1 MSNRTIQKFHQ
12 CRCNKQKLIKKQQ
25 LKKITLN
32 DLYEV
37 SQLKEIFLIY
47 SNNDKYLTN
56 KQYLQFL
63 SDAQLLDEDIL
74 SIKNANI
81 LFYTFTKA
89 KNNLNFQSFCD
100 LIIKL
105 TELKFKEEFINN
117 QSTTFSKFILTY
129 ITPLIEVLKS
139 TPISINNNFTI
150 NYQLI
155 IWKLSTKLNKE
166 IFENNYLLFA
176 KLYLKYFCFENLK
189 IAKKQKNHLSSRA
202 LNKVMTDFQ
211 VCPLYITELQ
221 LNDVYENI
229 ILNKDFV
236 LNTMIKSINN
246 EMCCNE
252 GMYFTL
258 YHFMCSFYLIGIH
271 NILLTNNENEKDD
284 LWKIFINGS
293 DSEAMNRIIS
303 LFYKNE
309 LLKNIMPNDISQIEN
324 ENDDN
329 LNNDNINNINV
340 KQNKNI
346 DNNNNNENE
355 TNNEINN
362 EINNNNEENNQNNL
376 KSFNNISN
384 TNYSNEKIELK
395 SQNQIAE
402 NQILKMKDMSSE
414 ILKLY
419 YNTLTSIY
427 KFYSELFYETIFS
440 IYMTQNGFS
449 KFIHD
454 IGLISSNY
462 NQIENSKVSDSND
475 NLTKMYLNNNL
486 KENLLSFSTINFYFS
501 KFSTNSKGIIQKNN
515 NKRIDFENFI
525 NLILCLSNKIYNP
538 QFNSISFENKYF
550 PIENLINTEFPI
562 KYSIDFIN
570 NFILPLYNDIRSFIE
585 EENFS
590 LENLNLLFESIKNDI
605 NKITNLLI
613 RILKIYS
620 DDKNYIDYFQYFKM
634 LSDFEIFPNLISKT
648 KMIKIFIHFI
658 ENFDE
663 EYLIKGNNKIY
674 LSLNRCAK
682 AILFIGIQNDKNN
695 NGIESNEILVKLFY
709 FLQRIGQT
717 KGFKNI
723 SLKSGNVSI
732 QRDFKK
738 LIDEICNKINNN
750 YSYKENNLF

>member
-1 MSNRTIQKFHQ
+1 MSNRTKQKFHQ
-12 CRCNKQKLIKKQQ
+12 CRCNKQKLIKKEHQ
-25 LKKITLN
+25 KKITSN

-37 SQLKEIFLIY
+37 TQLKEIFLLY
-47 SNNDKYLTN
+47 SNNEKYLTN

-63 SDAQLLDEDIL
+63 SDAQLFDDDIL
-74 SIKNANI
+74 TIKNSNI

-105 TELKFKEEFINN
+105 TELQFKDEFINN
-117 QSTTFSKFILTY
+117 QSETFSKFILTY
-129 ITPLIEVLKS
+129 ITPLIEILKS
-139 TPISINNNFTI
+139 SPISLNNNSSI

-189 IAKKQKNHLSSRA
+189 ISKKQKNHLSFRA

-211 VCPLYITELQ
+211 ICPLYITELQ
-221 LNDVYENI
+221 LNDVYDNI

-236 LNTMIKSINN
+236 LNTMTKSINN

-258 YHFMCSFYLIGIH
+258 YHFMSSFYLIGIH
-271 NILLTNNENEKDD
+271 NILLTNNENEKED
-284 LWKIFINGS
+284 LLRIFINGS

-303 LFYKNE
+303 LFYKSE
-309 LLKNIMPNDISQIEN
+309 LLKNIMPNDMSQNEN

-329 LNNDNINNINV
+329 INNINLN
-340 KQNKNI
+340 QNS
-346 DNNNNNENE
+346 DNNNE
-355 TNNEINN
+355 NEINN
-362 EINNNNEENNQNNL
+362 EINNELNIHNNL

-384 TNYSNEKIELK
+384 INNSNEKIELK
-395 SQNQIAE
+395 SQIQDLE
-402 NQILKMKDMSSE
+402 NKILKIKDMVPE
-414 ILKLY
+414 ILRLY
-419 YNTLTSIY
+419 YNILTSVY

-462 NQIENSKVSDSND
+462 NQIENSKVTESND

-486 KENLLSFSTINFYFS
+486 KENLLTFSTINFYFS
-501 KFSTNSKGIIQKNN
+501 KFSSNSKGIIQKNN

-538 QFNSISFENKYF
+538 LFNSISFENKYF
-550 PIENLINTEFPI
+550 SIENIINTEFPI

-570 NFILPLYNDIRSFIE
+570 NFIIPLYNDIRTFIE

-605 NKITNLLI
+605 NKITIILI
-613 RILKIYS
+613 RILKVYS
-620 DDKNYIDYFQYFKM
+620 DGKNYIDYFQYFKL
-634 LSDFEIFPNLISKT
+634 LSEFEIFPNLISKT
-648 KMIKIFIHFI
+648 KMIKVFIHFI
-658 ENFDE
+658 ENFDD
-663 EYLIKGNNKIY
+663 EYLIKGNNKIF

-682 AILFIGIQNDKNN
+682 AILFIGIQKNINN
-695 NGIESNEILVKLFY
+695 NEIESNEILVKLVY
-709 FLQRIGQT
+709 FLQKMLQT
-717 KGFKNI
+717 KGLKNI

-732 QRDFKK
+732 QKDFKK
-738 LIDEICNKINNN
+738 LVDDISNKIAKIHSN
-750 YSYKENNLF
+750 KENNFF

>member
-1 MSNRTIQKFHQ
+1 MSNRTKQKFHQ
-12 CRCNKQKLIKKQQ
+12 CRCNKQKLIKKEHQ
-25 LKKITLN
+25 KKITSN

-37 SQLKEIFLIY
+37 TQLKEIFLLY
-47 SNNDKYLTN
+47 SNNEKYLTN

-63 SDAQLLDEDIL
+63 SDAQLFDDDIL
-74 SIKNANI
+74 TIKNSNI

-105 TELKFKEEFINN
+105 TELQFKDEFINT
-117 QSTTFSKFILTY
+117 QSETFSKFILTY
-129 ITPLIEVLKS
+129 ITPLIEILKS
-139 TPISINNNFTI
+139 SPISLNNNSSI

-189 IAKKQKNHLSSRA
+189 ISKKQKNHLSFRA

-211 VCPLYITELQ
+211 ICPLYITELQ
-221 LNDVYENI
+221 LNDVYDNI

-236 LNTMIKSINN
+236 LNTMTKSINN

-258 YHFMCSFYLIGIH
+258 YHFMSSFYLIGIH
-271 NILLTNNENEKDD
+271 NILLTNNENEKED
-284 LWKIFINGS
+284 LLRIFINGF

-303 LFYKNE
+303 LFYKSE
-309 LLKNIMPNDISQIEN
+309 LLKNIMPNDMSQNEN

-329 LNNDNINNINV
+329 INNINLN
-340 KQNKNI
+340 QNS
-346 DNNNNNENE
+346 DNNNE
-355 TNNEINN
+355 NEINN
-362 EINNNNEENNQNNL
+362 EINNELNIHNNL

-384 TNYSNEKIELK
+384 INNSNEKIELK
-395 SQNQIAE
+395 SQIQDLE
-402 NQILKMKDMSSE
+402 NKILKIKDMVPE
-414 ILKLY
+414 ILRLY
-419 YNTLTSIY
+419 YNILTSVY

-462 NQIENSKVSDSND
+462 NQIENSKVTESND

-486 KENLLSFSTINFYFS
+486 KENLLTFSTINFYFS
-501 KFSTNSKGIIQKNN
+501 KFSSNSKGIIQKNN

-538 QFNSISFENKYF
+538 LFNSISFENKYF
-550 PIENLINTEFPI
+550 SIENIINTEFPI

-570 NFILPLYNDIRSFIE
+570 NFIIPLYNDIRTFIE

-605 NKITNLLI
+605 SKITIILI
-613 RILKIYS
+613 RILKVYS
-620 DDKNYIDYFQYFKM
+620 DGKNYIDYFQYFKL
-634 LSDFEIFPNLISKT
+634 LSEFEIFPNLISKT
-648 KMIKIFIHFI
+648 KMIKVFIHFI
-658 ENFDE
+658 ENFDD
-663 EYLIKGNNKIY
+663 EYLIKGNNKIF

-682 AILFIGIQNDKNN
+682 AILFIGIQKNINN
-695 NGIESNEILVKLFY
+695 NEIESNEILVKLVY
-709 FLQRIGQT
+709 FLQKMLQT
-717 KGFKNI
+717 KGLKNI

-732 QRDFKK
+732 QKDFKK
-738 LIDEICNKINNN
+738 LVDDISNKIAKIHSN
-750 YSYKENNLF
+750 KENNFF

>member
-12 CRCNKQKLIKKQQ
+12 CRCNKQKLIKKQPS
-25 LKKITLN
+25 KDITSN

-37 SQLKEIFLIY
+37 AQLKEIFLIY
-47 SNNDKYLTN
+47 SNNEKYLTN
-56 KQYLQFL
+56 QQYLQFL
-63 SDAQLLDEDIL
+63 SDAQLLDDDLL

-81 LFYTFTKA
+81 IFYTFTKA

-117 QSTTFSKFILTY
+117 QSATFSKFILTY
-129 ITPLIEVLKS
+129 ITPLIEVLQS
-139 TPISINNNFTI
+139 TPISINNNSTI

-189 IAKKQKNHLSSRA
+189 ISKKQKNHLSGRA
-202 LNKVMTDFQ
+202 LNKVMTEFQ
-211 VCPLYITELQ
+211 ICPLYITELQ
-221 LNDVYENI
+221 LNDVYDNI

-236 LNTMIKSINN
+236 LNTMNKSINN
-246 EMCCNE
+246 EMCYNE

-303 LFYKNE
+303 LFYKSE
-309 LLKNIMPNDISQIEN
+309 LLKKIMPNDISQIEN

-329 LNNDNINNINV
+329 INNINL
-340 KQNKNI
+340 NKNF
-346 DNNNNNENE
+346 DNNNNE
-355 TNNEINN
+355 NEINN
-362 EINNNNEENNQNNL
+362 EINDEQNIHNNL

-384 TNYSNEKIELK
+384 INNSNEKIDLK
-395 SQNQIAE
+395 SQIQDLE
-402 NQILKMKDMSSE
+402 NKILKMKDMAPE
-414 ILKLY
+414 ILRLY
-419 YNTLTSIY
+419 YNILTSIY

-449 KFIHD
+449 KFIND

-462 NQIENSKVSDSND
+462 NQIENSKVSESND

-525 NLILCLSNKIYNP
+525 NLILCLTNKIYNP

-550 PIENLINTEFPI
+550 TIENLINTEFPI

-590 LENLNLLFESIKNDI
+590 LENLNLLFESIQNDI
-605 NKITNLLI
+605 NKIVNILI

-620 DDKNYIDYFQYFKM
+620 DEKNYIDYFQYFKM
-634 LSDFEIFPNLISKT
+634 LSEFEIFPNLISKT

-658 ENFDE
+658 ENFDDV
-663 EYLIKGNNKIY
+663 YLIKGNNKIY
-674 LSLNRCAK
+674 LSLDRCAK
-682 AILFIGIQNDKNN
+682 AILFIGIQYNN
-695 NGIESNEILVKLFY
+695 NNNEIESNEILVKLFY
-709 FLQRIGQT
+709 FLQKMIQT
-717 KGFKNI
+717 NGLKNV

-732 QRDFKK
+732 QKDFKK
-738 LIDEICNKINNN
+738 LVDELSNKIANIHSN
-750 YSYKENNLF
+750 KENNFF

>member
-12 CRCNKQKLIKKQQ
+12 CRCNKQKLIKKQPS
-25 LKKITLN
+25 KDITSN

-37 SQLKEIFLIY
+37 AQLKEIFLIY
-47 SNNDKYLTN
+47 SNNEKYFTN
-56 KQYLQFL
+56 QQYLQFL
-63 SDAQLLDEDIL
+63 SDAQLLDDDLL

-81 LFYTFTKA
+81 IFYTFTKA

-117 QSTTFSKFILTY
+117 QSATFSKFILTY
-129 ITPLIEVLKS
+129 ITPLIEVLQS
-139 TPISINNNFTI
+139 TPISINNNSTI

-189 IAKKQKNHLSSRA
+189 ISKKQKNHLSGRA
-202 LNKVMTDFQ
+202 LNKVMNEFQ
-211 VCPLYITELQ
+211 ICPLYITELQ
-221 LNDVYENI
+221 LNDVYDNI

-236 LNTMIKSINN
+236 LNTMNKSINN
-246 EMCCNE
+246 EMCYNE

-303 LFYKNE
+303 LFYKSE
-309 LLKNIMPNDISQIEN
+309 LLKKIMPNDISQIEN

-329 LNNDNINNINV
+329 INNINL
-340 KQNKNI
+340 NKNF
-346 DNNNNNENE
+346 DNNNNE
-355 TNNEINN
+355 NEINN
-362 EINNNNEENNQNNL
+362 EINDEQNIHNNL

-384 TNYSNEKIELK
+384 INNSNEKIDLK
-395 SQNQIAE
+395 SQIQDLE
-402 NQILKMKDMSSE
+402 NKILKMKDMAPE
-414 ILKLY
+414 ILRLY
-419 YNTLTSIY
+419 YNILTSIY

-449 KFIHD
+449 KFIND

-462 NQIENSKVSDSND
+462 NQIENSKVSESND

-525 NLILCLSNKIYNP
+525 NLILCLTNKIYNP

-550 PIENLINTEFPI
+550 TIENLINTEFPI

-590 LENLNLLFESIKNDI
+590 LENLNLLFESIQNDI
-605 NKITNLLI
+605 NKIVNILI

-620 DDKNYIDYFQYFKM
+620 DEKNYIDYFQYFKM
-634 LSDFEIFPNLISKT
+634 LSEFEIFPNLISKT

-658 ENFDE
+658 ENFDDV
-663 EYLIKGNNKIY
+663 YLIKGNNKIY
-674 LSLNRCAK
+674 LSLDRCAK
-682 AILFIGIQNDKNN
+682 AILFIGIQYNN
-695 NGIESNEILVKLFY
+695 NNNEIESNEILVKLFY
-709 FLQRIGQT
+709 FLQKMIQT
-717 KGFKNI
+717 NGLKNV

-732 QRDFKK
+732 QKDFKK
-738 LIDEICNKINNN
+738 LVDELNNKIANIHSN
-750 YSYKENNLF
+750 KENNFF

>member
-1 MSNRTIQKFHQ
+1 MSNRTIQKLHQ
-12 CRCNKQKLIKKQQ
+12 CRCNKQKLIKKQPS
-25 LKKITLN
+25 KDITSN

-37 SQLKEIFLIY
+37 AQLKEIFLIY
-47 SNNDKYLTN
+47 SNNEKYFTN
-56 KQYLQFL
+56 QQYLQFL
-63 SDAQLLDEDIL
+63 SDAQLLDDDLL

-81 LFYTFTKA
+81 IFYTFTKA

-117 QSTTFSKFILTY
+117 QSATFSKFILTY
-129 ITPLIEVLKS
+129 ITPLIEVLQS
-139 TPISINNNFTI
+139 TPISINNNSTI

-189 IAKKQKNHLSSRA
+189 ISKKQKNHLSGRA
-202 LNKVMTDFQ
+202 LNKVMNEFQ
-211 VCPLYITELQ
+211 ICPLYITELQ
-221 LNDVYENI
+221 LNDVYDNI

-236 LNTMIKSINN
+236 LNTMNKSINN
-246 EMCCNE
+246 EMCYNE

-303 LFYKNE
+303 LFYKSE
-309 LLKNIMPNDISQIEN
+309 LLKKIMPNDISQIEN

-329 LNNDNINNINV
+329 INNINL
-340 KQNKNI
+340 NKNF
-346 DNNNNNENE
+346 DNNNNE
-355 TNNEINN
+355 NEINN
-362 EINNNNEENNQNNL
+362 EINDEQNIHNNL

-384 TNYSNEKIELK
+384 INNSNEKIDLK
-395 SQNQIAE
+395 SQIQDLE
-402 NQILKMKDMSSE
+402 NKILKMKDMAPE
-414 ILKLY
+414 ILRLY
-419 YNTLTSIY
+419 YNILTSIY

-449 KFIHD
+449 KFIND

-462 NQIENSKVSDSND
+462 NQIENSKVSESND

-550 PIENLINTEFPI
+550 TIENLINTEFPI

-590 LENLNLLFESIKNDI
+590 LENLNLLFESIQNDI
-605 NKITNLLI
+605 NKIVNILI

-620 DDKNYIDYFQYFKM
+620 DEKNYIDYFQYFKM
-634 LSDFEIFPNLISKT
+634 LSEFEIFPNLISKT

-658 ENFDE
+658 ENFDDV
-663 EYLIKGNNKIY
+663 YLIKGNNKIY
-674 LSLNRCAK
+674 LSLDRCAK
-682 AILFIGIQNDKNN
+682 AILFIGIQYNN
-695 NGIESNEILVKLFY
+695 NNNEIESNEILVKLFY
-709 FLQRIGQT
+709 FLQKMIQT
-717 KGFKNI
+717 NGLKNV

-732 QRDFKK
+732 QKDFKK
-738 LIDEICNKINNN
+738 VVDELSNKIANIHSN
-750 YSYKENNLF
+750 KENNFF

>member
-12 CRCNKQKLIKKQQ
+12 CRCNKQKLIKKQPS
-25 LKKITLN
+25 KNITSN

-37 SQLKEIFLIY
+37 AQLKEIFLIY
-47 SNNDKYLTN
+47 SNNEKYLTN
-56 KQYLQFL
+56 QQYLQFL
-63 SDAQLLDEDIL
+63 SDAQLLDDDLL

-81 LFYTFTKA
+81 IFYTFTKA

-117 QSTTFSKFILTY
+117 QSATFSKFILTY
-129 ITPLIEVLKS
+129 ITPLIEVLHS
-139 TPISINNNFTI
+139 TPISINNNSTI

-189 IAKKQKNHLSSRA
+189 ISKKQKNHLSGRA
-202 LNKVMTDFQ
+202 LNKVMTEFQ
-211 VCPLYITELQ
+211 ICPLYITELQ
-221 LNDVYENI
+221 LNDVYDNI

-236 LNTMIKSINN
+236 LNTMNKSINN
-246 EMCCNE
+246 KMCYNE

-303 LFYKNE
+303 LFYKSE
-309 LLKNIMPNDISQIEN
+309 LLKKIMPNDISQFEN

-329 LNNDNINNINV
+329 INNINL
-340 KQNKNI
+340 NKNFE
-346 DNNNNNENE
+346 NNNNE
-355 TNNEINN
+355 NEINN
-362 EINNNNEENNQNNL
+362 EINDEQNIHNNL

-384 TNYSNEKIELK
+384 INNSNEKIDLK
-395 SQNQIAE
+395 SQIQDLE
-402 NQILKMKDMSSE
+402 NKILKMKDMAPE
-414 ILKLY
+414 ILRLY
-419 YNTLTSIY
+419 YNILTSIY

-449 KFIHD
+449 KFIND

-462 NQIENSKVSDSND
+462 NQIENSKVSESND

-550 PIENLINTEFPI
+550 TIENLINTEFPI

-590 LENLNLLFESIKNDI
+590 LENLNLLFESIQNDI
-605 NKITNLLI
+605 NKIVNILI

-620 DDKNYIDYFQYFKM
+620 DEKNYIDYFQYFKM
-634 LSDFEIFPNLISKT
+634 LSEFEIFPNLISKT

-658 ENFDE
+658 ENFDDV
-663 EYLIKGNNKIY
+663 YLIKGNNKIY
-674 LSLNRCAK
+674 LSLDRCAK
-682 AILFIGIQNDKNN
+682 AILFIGIQYNN
-695 NGIESNEILVKLFY
+695 NNNEIESNEILVKLFY
-709 FLQRIGQT
+709 FLQKMIQT
-717 KGFKNI
+717 NGLKNV

-732 QRDFKK
+732 QKDFKK
-738 LIDEICNKINNN
+738 LVDELSNKIANIHSN
-750 YSYKENNLF
+750 KENNFF

>member
-12 CRCNKQKLIKKQQ
+12 CRCNKQKLIKKQPS
-25 LKKITLN
+25 KDITSN

-37 SQLKEIFLIY
+37 AQLKEIFLIY
-47 SNNDKYLTN
+47 SNNEKYFTN
-56 KQYLQFL
+56 QQYLQFL
-63 SDAQLLDEDIL
+63 SDAQLLDDDLL

-81 LFYTFTKA
+81 IFYTFTKA

-117 QSTTFSKFILTY
+117 QSATFSKFILTY
-129 ITPLIEVLKS
+129 ITPLIEVLQS
-139 TPISINNNFTI
+139 TPISINNNSTI

-189 IAKKQKNHLSSRA
+189 ISKKQKNHLSGRA
-202 LNKVMTDFQ
+202 LNKVMTEFQ
-211 VCPLYITELQ
+211 ICPLYITELQ
-221 LNDVYENI
+221 LNDVYDNI

-236 LNTMIKSINN
+236 LNTMNKSINN
-246 EMCCNE
+246 EMCYNE

-303 LFYKNE
+303 LFYKSE
-309 LLKNIMPNDISQIEN
+309 LLKKIMPNDISQIEN

-329 LNNDNINNINV
+329 INNINL
-340 KQNKNI
+340 NKNF
-346 DNNNNNENE
+346 DNNNNE
-355 TNNEINN
+355 NEINN
-362 EINNNNEENNQNNL
+362 EINDEQNIHNNL

-384 TNYSNEKIELK
+384 INNSNEKIDLK
-395 SQNQIAE
+395 SQIQDLE
-402 NQILKMKDMSSE
+402 NKILKMKDMAPE
-414 ILKLY
+414 ILRLY
-419 YNTLTSIY
+419 YNILTSIY

-449 KFIHD
+449 KFIND

-462 NQIENSKVSDSND
+462 NQIENSKVSESND

-550 PIENLINTEFPI
+550 TIENLINTEFPI

-590 LENLNLLFESIKNDI
+590 LENLNLLFESIQNDI
-605 NKITNLLI
+605 NKIVNILI

-620 DDKNYIDYFQYFKM
+620 DEKNYIDYFQYFKM
-634 LSDFEIFPNLISKT
+634 LSEFEIFPNLISKT

-658 ENFDE
+658 ENFDDV
-663 EYLIKGNNKIY
+663 YLIKGNNKIY
-674 LSLNRCAK
+674 LSLDRCAK
-682 AILFIGIQNDKNN
+682 AILFIGIQYNN
-695 NGIESNEILVKLFY
+695 NNNEIESNEILVKLFY
-709 FLQRIGQT
+709 FLQKMIQT
-717 KGFKNI
+717 NGLKNV

-732 QRDFKK
+732 QKDFKK
-738 LIDEICNKINNN
+738 LVDELSNKIANIHSN
-750 YSYKENNLF
+750 KENNFF

>member
-1 MSNRTIQKFHQ
+1 MSNTTKQKFHQ
-12 CRCNKQKLIKKQQ
+12 CRCNKHKLIKKEHQ
-25 LKKITLN
+25 KKITSN

-37 SQLKEIFLIY
+37 TQLKEIFLLY
-47 SNNDKYLTN
+47 SNNEKYLTN
-56 KQYLQFL
+56 QQYLQFL
-63 SDAQLLDEDIL
+63 SDAQLLDDDLL

-81 LFYTFTKA
+81 IFYTFTKA

-117 QSTTFSKFILTY
+117 QSATFSKFILTY
-129 ITPLIEVLKS
+129 ITPLIEVLHS
-139 TPISINNNFTI
+139 TPISINNNSTI

-189 IAKKQKNHLSSRA
+189 ISKKQKNHLSGRA
-202 LNKVMTDFQ
+202 LNKVMTEFQ
-211 VCPLYITELQ
+211 ICPLYITELQ
-221 LNDVYENI
+221 LNDVYDNI

-236 LNTMIKSINN
+236 LNTMNKSINN
-246 EMCCNE
+246 KMCYNE

-303 LFYKNE
+303 LFYKSE
-309 LLKNIMPNDISQIEN
+309 LLKKIMPNDISQFEN

-329 LNNDNINNINV
+329 INNINL
-340 KQNKNI
+340 NKNFE
-346 DNNNNNENE
+346 NNNNE
-355 TNNEINN
+355 NEINN
-362 EINNNNEENNQNNL
+362 EINDEQNIHNNL

-384 TNYSNEKIELK
+384 INNSNEKIDLK
-395 SQNQIAE
+395 SQIQDLE
-402 NQILKMKDMSSE
+402 NKILKMKDMAPE
-414 ILKLY
+414 ILRLY
-419 YNTLTSIY
+419 YNILTSIY

-449 KFIHD
+449 KFIND

-462 NQIENSKVSDSND
+462 NQIENSKVSESND

-550 PIENLINTEFPI
+550 TIENLINTEFPI

-590 LENLNLLFESIKNDI
+590 LENLNLLFESIQNDI
-605 NKITNLLI
+605 NKIVNILI

-620 DDKNYIDYFQYFKM
+620 DEKNYIDYFQYFKM
-634 LSDFEIFPNLISKT
+634 LSEFEIFPNLISKT

-658 ENFDE
+658 ENFDDV
-663 EYLIKGNNKIY
+663 YLIKGNNKIY
-674 LSLNRCAK
+674 LSLDRCAK
-682 AILFIGIQNDKNN
+682 AILFIGIQYNN
-695 NGIESNEILVKLFY
+695 NNNEIESNEILVKLFY
-709 FLQRIGQT
+709 FLQKMIQT
-717 KGFKNI
+717 NGLKNV

-732 QRDFKK
+732 QKDFKK
-738 LIDEICNKINNN
+738 LVDELSNKIANIHSN
-750 YSYKENNLF
+750 KENNFF

>member
-1 MSNRTIQKFHQ
+1 MSNRTKQKFHQ
-12 CRCNKQKLIKKQQ
+12 CRCNKQKLIKKEHQ
-25 LKKITLN
+25 KKITSN

-37 SQLKEIFLIY
+37 TQLKEIFLLY
-47 SNNDKYLTN
+47 SNNEKYLTN

-63 SDAQLLDEDIL
+63 SDAQLFDDDIL
-74 SIKNANI
+74 TIKNSNI

-105 TELKFKEEFINN
+105 TELQFKDEFINN
-117 QSTTFSKFILTY
+117 QSETFSKFILTY
-129 ITPLIEVLKS
+129 ITPLIEILKS
-139 TPISINNNFTI
+139 SPISLNNNSSI

-189 IAKKQKNHLSSRA
+189 ISKKQKNHLSFRA

-211 VCPLYITELQ
+211 ICPLYITELQ
-221 LNDVYENI
+221 LNDVYDNI

-236 LNTMIKSINN
+236 LNTMTKSINN

-258 YHFMCSFYLIGIH
+258 YHFMSSFYLIGIH
-271 NILLTNNENEKDD
+271 NILLTNNENEKED
-284 LWKIFINGS
+284 LLRIFINGS

-303 LFYKNE
+303 LFYKSE
-309 LLKNIMPNDISQIEN
+309 LLKNIMPNDMSQNEN

-329 LNNDNINNINV
+329 INNINLN
-340 KQNKNI
+340 QNS
-346 DNNNNNENE
+346 DNNNE
-355 TNNEINN
+355 NEINN
-362 EINNNNEENNQNNL
+362 EINNELNIHNNL

-384 TNYSNEKIELK
+384 INNSNEKIELK
-395 SQNQIAE
+395 SQIQDLE
-402 NQILKMKDMSSE
+402 NKILKIKDMVPE
-414 ILKLY
+414 ILRLY
-419 YNTLTSIY
+419 YNILTSVY

-462 NQIENSKVSDSND
+462 NQIENSKVTESND

-486 KENLLSFSTINFYFS
+486 KENLLTFSTINFYFS
-501 KFSTNSKGIIQKNN
+501 KFSSNSKGIIQKNN

-538 QFNSISFENKYF
+538 LFNSISFENKYF
-550 PIENLINTEFPI
+550 SIENIINTEFPI

-570 NFILPLYNDIRSFIE
+570 NFIIPLYNDIRTFIE

-605 NKITNLLI
+605 NKITIILI
-613 RILKIYS
+613 RILKVYS
-620 DDKNYIDYFQYFKM
+620 DGKNYIDYFQYFKL
-634 LSDFEIFPNLISKT
+634 LSEFEIFPNLISKT
-648 KMIKIFIHFI
+648 KMIKVFIHFI
-658 ENFDE
+658 ENFDD
-663 EYLIKGNNKIY
+663 EYLIKGNNKIF

-682 AILFIGIQNDKNN
+682 AILFIGIQKNINN
-695 NGIESNEILVKLFY
+695 NEIESNEILVKLVY
-709 FLQRIGQT
+709 FLQKMLQT
-717 KGFKNI
+717 KGLKNI

-732 QRDFKK
+732 QKDFKK
-738 LIDEICNKINNN
+738 LVDDISNKITKIHSN
-750 YSYKENNLF
+750 KENNFF

>member
-1 MSNRTIQKFHQ
+1 MSNRTKQKFHQ
-12 CRCNKQKLIKKQQ
+12 CRCNKQKLIKKEHQ
-25 LKKITLN
+25 KKITSN

-37 SQLKEIFLIY
+37 TQLKEIFLLY
-47 SNNDKYLTN
+47 SNNEKYLTN

-63 SDAQLLDEDIL
+63 SDAQLFDDDIL
-74 SIKNANI
+74 TIKNSNI

-105 TELKFKEEFINN
+105 TELQFKDEFINN
-117 QSTTFSKFILTY
+117 QSETFSKFILTY
-129 ITPLIEVLKS
+129 ITPLIEILKS
-139 TPISINNNFTI
+139 SPISLNNNSSI

-189 IAKKQKNHLSSRA
+189 ISKKQKNHLSFRA

-211 VCPLYITELQ
+211 ICPLYITEFQ
-221 LNDVYENI
+221 LNDVYDNI

-236 LNTMIKSINN
+236 LNTMTKSINN

-258 YHFMCSFYLIGIH
+258 YHFMSSFYLIGIH
-271 NILLTNNENEKDD
+271 NILLTNNENEKED
-284 LWKIFINGS
+284 LLRIFINGF

-303 LFYKNE
+303 LFYKSE
-309 LLKNIMPNDISQIEN
+309 LLKNIMPNDMSQNEN

-329 LNNDNINNINV
+329 INNINLN
-340 KQNKNI
+340 QNS
-346 DNNNNNENE
+346 DNNNNG
-355 TNNEINN
+355 NEINN
-362 EINNNNEENNQNNL
+362 EINNELNNIHNNL

-384 TNYSNEKIELK
+384 INNSNEKIELK
-395 SQNQIAE
+395 SQIQDLE
-402 NQILKMKDMSSE
+402 NKILKIKDMVPE
-414 ILKLY
+414 ILRLY
-419 YNTLTSIY
+419 YNILTSVY

-462 NQIENSKVSDSND
+462 NQIENSKVTESND

-486 KENLLSFSTINFYFS
+486 KENLLTFSTINFYFS
-501 KFSTNSKGIIQKNN
+501 KFSSNSKGIIQKNN

-538 QFNSISFENKYF
+538 LFNSISFENKYF
-550 PIENLINTEFPI
+550 SIENIINTEFPI

-570 NFILPLYNDIRSFIE
+570 NFIIPLYNDIRTFIE

-605 NKITNLLI
+605 SKITIILI
-613 RILKIYS
+613 RILKVYS
-620 DDKNYIDYFQYFKM
+620 DGKNYIDYFQYFKL
-634 LSDFEIFPNLISKT
+634 LSEFEIFPNLISKT
-648 KMIKIFIHFI
+648 KMIKVFIHFI
-658 ENFDE
+658 ENFDD
-663 EYLIKGNNKIY
+663 EYLIKGNNKIF

-682 AILFIGIQNDKNN
+682 AILFIGIQKNINN
-695 NGIESNEILVKLFY
+695 NEIESNEILVKLVY
-709 FLQRIGQT
+709 FLQKMLQT
-717 KGFKNI
+717 KGLKNI

-732 QRDFKK
+732 QKDFKK
-738 LIDEICNKINNN
+738 LVDDISNKIAKIHSN
-750 YSYKENNLF
+750 KENNFF